1 MRNSGRLLI
10 FLIQPEDPGAN
21 RLLPELSWKSK
32 MLFRILRRLYL
43 ALDTTRRVTANVLF
57 AFVMLLVIGLIW
69 YGFRTPSIPS
79 SSILEIDINGKVVM
93 QPSALVGGRNWVAKM
108 TGTRVEET
116 TVSDVTD
123 ALRVARSDRRIKAVL
138 LRLDHMTGAGPASI
152 YEIGRAIK
160 DYEAS
165 GHKVYAWSDSY
176 TQAQW
181 GIASHAN
188 EIYLHPM
195 GEVKVRGLEATSFY
209 LGSVLNKLGVTV
221 NVAKAGA
228 YKSAPE
234 MFTNSAPSEDAL
246 TAQRFWLND
255 EWAQLSSAMETGR
268 GLSQGYLKTWMD
280 NYLDNLRRAG
290 GDAARMAKE
299 TGLVNGIANWNDLR
313 SRLAGHDCF
322 SGACAGEFTS
332 LGEYLGVAPL
342 PHSSGDGAVGVVT
355 LEGEITEESVG
366 NGNASANALIA
377 MIRDAEMDPSVKAV
391 VLRIN
396 SPGGSALASEKI
408 REALISLRKSGK
420 PLVAYFGDMAAS
432 GGYWVST
439 AAQRVVSNPL
449 SITGSIGVYGMM
461 PTFDK
466 SLAKL
471 GVGVNSEST
480 GTTGISSSPLVPF
493 TSNAKAAAELQ
504 VSDTYAKF
512 LYRVSQA
519 RNMTV
524 EAVNN
529 VAQGRVWT
537 GRQAK
542 ERGLVDQLGTFDDAA
557 EQAAKLAGIDKSYA
571 LKFFEPPATA
581 GVADALLAQI
591 ASEAGLPVW
600 IRTLAASAI
609 SAADPTSGE
618 QKTSDFIQ
626 ARTLWQ
632 VR

>member
-1 MRNSGRLLI
+1 M
-10 FLIQPEDPGAN
+10 
-21 RLLPELSWKSK
+21 
-32 MLFRILRRLYL
+32 
-43 ALDTTRRVTANVLF
+43 
-57 AFVMLLVIGLIW
+57 
-69 YGFRTPSIPS
+69 
-79 SSILEIDINGKVVM
+79 
-93 QPSALVGGRNWVAKM
+93 
-108 TGTRVEET
+108 
-116 TVSDVTD
+116 
-123 ALRVARSDRRIKAVL
+123 
-138 LRLDHMTGAGPASI
+138 
-152 YEIGRAIK
+152 
-160 DYEAS
+160 
-165 GHKVYAWSDSY
+165 
-176 TQAQW
+176 
-181 GIASHAN
+181 
-188 EIYLHPM
+188 
-195 GEVKVRGLEATSFY
+195 
-209 LGSVLNKLGVTV
+209 
-221 NVAKAGA
+221 
-228 YKSAPE
+228 
-234 MFTNSAPSEDAL
+234 
-246 TAQRFWLND
+246 
-255 EWAQLSSAMETGR
+255 
-268 GLSQGYLKTWMD
+268 
-280 NYLDNLRRAG
+280 
-290 GDAARMAKE
+290 
-299 TGLVNGIANWNDLR
+299 
-313 SRLAGHDCF
+313 
-322 SGACAGEFTS
+322 
-332 LGEYLGVAPL
+332 
-342 PHSSGDGAVGVVT
+342 
-355 LEGEITEESVG
+355 
-366 NGNASANALIA
+366 
-377 MIRDAEMDPSVKAV
+377 
-391 VLRIN
+391 LRIN

-493 TSNAKAAAELQ
+493 TANAKAAAELQ

-524 EAVNN
+524 EAVNS

-581 GVADALLAQI
+581 GVADALLAQV

-600 IRTLAASAI
+600 MRTLAASAI
-609 SAADPTSGE
+609 SAADPASGE

>member
-1 MRNSGRLLI
+1 MRNSGRRLI
-10 FLIQPEDPGAN
+10 FLIQPEDLGAI

-43 ALDTTRRVTANVLF
+43 ALDTTRRVTANILF

-123 ALRVARSDRRIKAVL
+123 ALRAARSDRRIKAVL

-152 YEIGRAIK
+152 YEIGKAIK

-165 GHKVYAWSDSY
+165 GHKVYAWSDSF

-181 GIASHAN
+181 GIASNAS

-255 EWAQLSSAMETGR
+255 EWAQLSAAMETGR
-268 GLSQGYLKTWMD
+268 GLPQGYLKAWMD
-280 NYLDNLRRAG
+280 NYLENLRRAG

-313 SRLAGHDCF
+313 SRLVGHDCF

-480 GTTGISSSPLVPF
+480 GTTGISSSPPCAF
-493 TSNAKAAAELQ
+493 HRQRE
-504 VSDTYAKF
+504 
-512 LYRVSQA
+512 
-519 RNMTV
+519 
-524 EAVNN
+524 
-529 VAQGRVWT
+529 GR
-537 GRQAK
+537 GGA
-542 ERGLVDQLGTFDDAA
+542 
-557 EQAAKLAGIDKSYA
+557 
-571 LKFFEPPATA
+571 
-581 GVADALLAQI
+581 
-591 ASEAGLPVW
+591 
-600 IRTLAASAI
+600 
-609 SAADPTSGE
+609 SGE
-618 QKTSDFIQ
+618 
-626 ARTLWQ
+626 
-632 VR
+632 